1 MNLDK
6 IQVPDFVSFEPELRP
21 LFPFNTIYDTD
32 FGLIKLI
39 QKEYRNEEVFNI
51 SILDLS
57 DDELKDLLVK
67 RHRVN
72 PLCIIMNKYN
82 DNVARDYY
90 DQFMEREYN
99 KILLN
104 SAFTGIGKLFVS
116 VPVIKDI
123 IPTVW
128 AQKQEELDFLKAAL
142 KNPMKYNEVLGD
154 YVDCE
159 SYDPVVVK
167 NGTEIIMNYK
177 NIYGST
183 IYLPR
188 YGFNT
193 VIDNGV
199 EYVEDSRAYVISKA
213 RCNVEMI
220 DVYVHQKG

>member
-67 RHRVN
+67 RNRIN

-99 KILLN
+99 KIL
-104 SAFTGIGKLFVS
+104 
-116 VPVIKDI
+116 
-123 IPTVW
+123 
-128 AQKQEELDFLKAAL
+128 
-142 KNPMKYNEVLGD
+142 
-154 YVDCE
+154 
-159 SYDPVVVK
+159 
-167 NGTEIIMNYK
+167 
-177 NIYGST
+177 
-183 IYLPR
+183 
-188 YGFNT
+188 
-193 VIDNGV
+193 
-199 EYVEDSRAYVISKA
+199 
-213 RCNVEMI
+213 
-220 DVYVHQKG
+220 

>member
-1 MNLDK
+1 
-6 IQVPDFVSFEPELRP
+6 
-21 LFPFNTIYDTD
+21 
-32 FGLIKLI
+32 
-39 QKEYRNEEVFNI
+39 
-51 SILDLS
+51 
-57 DDELKDLLVK
+57 
-67 RHRVN
+67 
-72 PLCIIMNKYN
+72 MNKYN

-99 KILLN
+99 KILSN

-167 NGTEIIMNYK
+167 YGTEIIMNYQ

-188 YGFNT
+188 YGFNA

-213 RCNVEMI
+213 KCNVEI
-220 DVYVHQKG
+220 INVYVHQKG